1 MDNRTGES
9 TRVFAGHIKQYFA
22 SLPLFTVVV
31 LILSWTITLLDVPGR
46 LNSSSVI
53 VSHYLNLSANKVLS
67 HWQAHRLVV
76 YPFASLGVTYLLTNT
91 LLVLPYLASMERKHG
106 TVRLAWALLILM
118 TFATSVAY
126 VILIGVYSMVS
137 SDMSKYYTFA
147 GLSAWTVGLAVWSAI
162 EEQAEGQ
169 SNDRMLFGVI
179 RIPGHIMPHLI
190 IAFYFFLM
198 PDLSL
203 IIHLITAGIAYGYAK
218 NKLPPRLVPSEDTY
232 RNYEQNPWLGRAVNH
247 GRFISVDNT
256 SAYLPIANSS
266 SQHLNAD
273 TTTTTAP
280 SSSYTPFSGQ
290 GQRLGDA

>member
-1 MDNRTGES
+1 
-9 TRVFAGHIKQYFA
+9 
-22 SLPLFTVVV
+22 
-31 LILSWTITLLDVPGR
+31 
-46 LNSSSVI
+46 
-53 VSHYLNLSANKVLS
+53 
-67 HWQAHRLVV
+67 
-76 YPFASLGVTYLLTNT
+76 
-91 LLVLPYLASMERKHG
+91 
-106 TVRLAWALLILM
+106 
-118 TFATSVAY
+118 
-126 VILIGVYSMVS
+126 
-137 SDMSKYYTFA
+137 
-147 GLSAWTVGLAVWSAI
+147 
-162 EEQAEGQ
+162 
-169 SNDRMLFGVI
+169 
-179 RIPGHIMPHLI
+179 MPHLI

-203 IIHLITAGIAYGYAK
+203 IIHLITAGIAYGCKCGSLLDICTGLSSLTLCFLDAK